1 MVKAGAAP
9 WKRGMSADDTF
20 GACESEEDKLACDL
34 IVRGPQLVGCFL
46 CLDWP
51 FRQVVLCL
59 LGSLMQGRF
68 LCSVLS
74 FLEMAPEGTGN
85 NCFFAGVSLESIFI
99 SLFWCVNLG
108 RTAGSL
114 RDLSP
119 CMEKY
124 HPTITACDTSYHPYC
139 AADACGFG
147 HRLTVIRRVTS

>member
-1 MVKAGAAP
+1 
-9 WKRGMSADDTF
+9 MSADDTF
-20 GACESEEDKLACDL
+20 GACESEEDKLARDL